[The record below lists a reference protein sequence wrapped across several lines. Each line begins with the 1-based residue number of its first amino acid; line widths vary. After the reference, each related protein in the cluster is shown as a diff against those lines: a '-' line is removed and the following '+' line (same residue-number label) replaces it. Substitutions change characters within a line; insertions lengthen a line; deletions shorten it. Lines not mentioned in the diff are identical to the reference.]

1 MDFIFGLIENNCINT
16 GMRHFGY
23 KEHCQSSLP
32 QVTWDCLHCAVFLFF
47 ILCFS
52 STELPL
58 TFNTEIQKSQF
69 LSYRKPH
76 ANLVV
81 VIFLDCT
88 RSRLILKS
96 PTKVFLIMSGR
107 LSVVVCQLRCL
118 CGKAKNDENF
128 TIVVPFFFYRFK
140 SRKFSFPE

>member
-1 MDFIFGLIENNCINT
+1 MDGFYFWVNRKQLYQYWYETFWIQRALLELFTSGYLGLFAL
-16 GMRHFGY
+16 R
-23 KEHCQSSLP
+23 
-32 QVTWDCLHCAVFLFF
+32 CLSVF

-128 TIVVPFFFYRFK
+128 TIVVPFFFL
-140 SRKFSFPE
+140 SF